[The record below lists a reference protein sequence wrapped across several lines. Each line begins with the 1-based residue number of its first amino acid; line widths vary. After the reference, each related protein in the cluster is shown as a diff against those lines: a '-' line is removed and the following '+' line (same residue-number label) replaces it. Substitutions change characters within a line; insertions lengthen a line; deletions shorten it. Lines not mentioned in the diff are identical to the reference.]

1 MRRIRHHF
9 SMIAQKYKDLRTTDL
24 LSLSVIKKKLENLT
38 EIEAA
43 DVGCGVGRY
52 DVKLFQYLGERLYL
66 TCIDS
71 NENMLNELAKDLRDH
86 SIRITMA
93 N

>member
-1 MRRIRHHF
+1 
-9 SMIAQKYKDLRTTDL
+9 MIAQKYKDLRTTDL
-24 LSLSVIKKKLENLT
+24 LPLSVIKKKLKNLT

-52 DVKLFQYLGERLYL
+52 DVKLFEYLGERLSL

-86 SIRITMA
+86 NIEITMA